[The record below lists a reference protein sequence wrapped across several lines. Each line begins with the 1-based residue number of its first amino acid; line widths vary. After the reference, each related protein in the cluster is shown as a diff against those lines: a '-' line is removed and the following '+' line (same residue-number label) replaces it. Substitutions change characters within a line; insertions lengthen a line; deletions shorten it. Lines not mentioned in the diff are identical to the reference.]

1 VVHVA
6 SSQRSHKD
14 EAEDGQVDATGYIGP
29 FYPYFVVFVV
39 LSPRSILVFW
49 MDL

>member
-6 SSQRSHKD
+6 SSPSLLED
-14 EAEDGQVDATGYIGP
+14 EAEDRWVDVTGCIGL

-39 LSPRSILVFW
+39 LCPRGILTFW
-49 MDL
+49 MGL